1 MDDAEART
9 GLIPPS
15 FAGGS
20 PMRRWAIVS
29 LFLFLG
35 IFNHGPVVA
44 QSPPVSF
51 AGEWRTG
58 NRVVVI
64 EQDGNKLRGAW
75 KEAYRDKYQTC
86 SGGWFEGT
94 IADDHVSGSRYL
106 CGGGREPLNI
116 KIVNANRLEVIA
128 LAHGKTPTTINLR
141 RVK

>member
-1 MDDAEART
+1 
-9 GLIPPS
+9 
-15 FAGGS
+15 
-20 PMRRWAIVS
+20 MRRWTRV
-29 LFLFLG
+29 LLLLFLG
-35 IFNHGPVVA
+35 IVNDGPAVA
-44 QSPPVSF
+44 QSPSASL

-64 EQDGNKLRGAW
+64 EQDGHKLRGSW

-86 SGGWFEGT
+86 SGVWFEGT

-141 RVK
+141 RIK